1 MTRIAQRGSREGTGT
16 AGRWLLLVYR
26 VPSEPSNNRVRIWR
40 DLKRTGVLYLQQ
52 CVCVV
57 PVRPGMRK
65 AMDKVR
71 QQIAQ
76 LGGSSDLFELP
87 SLPAEQRER
96 LVTRFR
102 ELVAKQ
108 YAEIVEE
115 CETKFV
121 KEVEFETYRQNFS
134 FAEAD
139 EIEQDLEKIRR
150 WYERARERDWFGA
163 AGREDVDLWIE
174 RCQTLLDGYEHEVHA
189 RAAAQNEGPDASEA
203 APVPVAVQQVVPL
216 RKRVGG
222 VK

>member
-1 MTRIAQRGSREGTGT
+1 MKRQAQRPPRQAGGL

-40 DLKRTGVLYLQQ
+40 ELKRIGVLYLQQ

-71 QQIAQ
+71 QIIIQ

-87 SLPAEQRER
+87 SLSAEERER
-96 LVTRFR
+96 LVSRFR
-102 ELVAKQ
+102 VLVAKQ

-115 CETKFV
+115 CDTKFV
-121 KEVEFETYRQNFS
+121 KEIEFETNRRNFS
-134 FAEAD
+134 FPEAE
-139 EIEQDLEKIRR
+139 EMEQDLDKIRR
-150 WYERARERDWFGA
+150 WYERVRQRDWFGA
-163 AGREDVDLWIE
+163 PGHEDVDLWIE
-174 RCQTLLDGYEHEVHA
+174 RCQTRLDRYEGEVHA
-189 RAAAQNEGPDASEA
+189 RAAAENEGPDASEA
-203 APVPVAVQQVVPL
+203 TPVPTPIHRVVAL

-222 VK
+222 TT